1 MNIEQELYDN
11 YVVARPRDSRLD
23 SIAAPEFR
31 KTVLELSEKHGL
43 QIVVDLDE
51 VEFMDS
57 SGLGAIIG
65 CYKATQ
71 DSGGM
76 LLCNVCDN
84 VKEVFTLTHMDR
96 IFEINDDLDACI
108 SKRAA

>member
-1 MNIEQELYDN
+1 MNFEQEIFDN
-11 YVVARPRDSRLD
+11 YVVVRPNATRLD

-31 KTVLELSEKHGL
+31 QIVLELSEQLGL
-43 QIVVDLDE
+43 QIVIDLVE
-51 VEFMDS
+51 IEFMDS

-71 DSGGM
+71 DTGGM

-108 SKRAA
+108 QKRAA

>member
-1 MNIEQELYDN
+1 MRFEQELCDN
-11 YVVARPRDSRLD
+11 YVVVRPLDSRLD

-31 KTVLELSEKHGL
+31 HAVLDLSEKHSL
-43 QIVVDLDE
+43 QIVVDLVE
-51 VEFMDS
+51 IEFMDS

-71 DSGGM
+71 ESGGM

-108 SKRAA
+108 RKRAA

>member
-1 MNIEQELYDN
+1 MNFEQELFDN
-11 YVVARPRDSRLD
+11 YVVIRPLDSRLD

-31 KTVLELSEKHGL
+31 QTLLSLSEKHGL
-43 QIVVDLDE
+43 QIVVDLAE
-51 VEFMDS
+51 IEFMDS

-71 DSGGM
+71 ESGGM

-96 IFEINDDLDACI
+96 IFEINDDFDACI
-108 SKRAA
+108 RKRAA